1 MTDDPLDAM
10 KARWSY
16 IQGFLFPWMREDNDP
31 ITEALGRLVTT
42 LDVIG
47 LEAFVPEPPRGPGRP
62 PEDRRA
68 LARAFVAKAVLG
80 VPTTSALIE
89 RLDVD
94 KSLRRILGW
103 ERRSQVPS
111 EATFSRAFAEFARG
125 ALPDKIHA
133 ALIERA
139 LGGRIIGAIARDATE
154 IEAREKPVQNKAND
168 GKDDPPAPDNPAPPR
183 KRGRPR
189 KDEQRP
195 KPEPTRLKRQVTQS
209 LSQMLADL
217 PTACDVG
224 CKKNS
229 KGDKETWTGYKL
241 HIDVA
246 CGQIPVSCVLTSASV
261 HDSQVA
267 IPLMT
272 MTSARVS
279 YLCDLMDAA
288 YDAAAIHDQSR
299 ALGHAPIVD
308 RNFRPDHQAKAEWGR
323 EVQRLKLIHRPD
335 FDGLIYDFRTMA
347 ERVNARLKDEFGA
360 RFLRVRGALITGPAN
375 QPSFQIS
382 SQPSLPED
390 EILSRV
396 LFQRPSGSL
405 SAFQAIEL
413 TNAVAT
419 LSGNGDAFER
429 LRRTLGVDSLDLSTS
444 ATGGALVGATRAI
457 NDRISVGVTT
467 GARPQDNGVNVDLD
481 VTRHLRLQAGVDA
494 SGGSSAGI
502 GAEWEYK

>member
-10 KARWSY
+10 KWRWSY
-16 IQGFLFPWMREDNDP
+16 IQGYLFPSMREDIDP

-42 LDVIG
+42 LEVIG
-47 LEAFVPEPPRGPGRP
+47 LEAFVPDPPRAPGRP

-68 LARAFVAKAVLG
+68 LARALVAKAVLG
-80 VPTTSALIE
+80 IPTTSALIE
-89 RLDVD
+89 RLAVD

-103 ERRSQVPS
+103 ERRAQVPS
-111 EATFSRAFAEFARG
+111 EATFSRAFAEFAQG
-125 ALPDKIHA
+125 ELPDKIHA

-154 IEAREKPVQNKAND
+154 IEAREKPVQMKAND
-168 GKDDPPAPDNPAPPR
+168 GKDDPPAPDNPPPPR

-189 KDEQRP
+189 KDEQSP
-195 KPEPTRLKRQVTQS
+195 KPEPTRLERQVTQN
-209 LSQMLADL
+209 LGQMLADL

-229 KGDKETWTGYKL
+229 KGYKETWTGYKL

-279 YLCDLMDAA
+279 YLYDLMDAA
-288 YDAAAIHDQSR
+288 YDAAAIHHQSR

-308 RNFRPDHQAKAEWGR
+308 RNFRADREAKAEWGR
-323 EVQRLKLIHRPD
+323 EVERLKLIHMPD
-335 FDGLIYDFRTMA
+335 FDDAIYDFRTMA

-360 RFLRVRGALITGPAN
+360 RFLRVRGALKVKCHLMFGILALAVD
-375 QPSFQIS
+375 QI
-382 SQPSLPED
+382 
-390 EILSRV
+390 I
-396 LFQRPSGSL
+396 
-405 SAFQAIEL
+405 
-413 TNAVAT
+413 
-419 LSGNGDAFER
+419 
-429 LRRTLGVDSLDLSTS
+429 
-444 ATGGALVGATRAI
+444 RA
-457 NDRISVGVTT
+457 
-467 GARPQDNGVNVDLD
+467 VDLR
-481 VTRHLRLQAGVDA
+481 TAPA
-494 SGGSSAGI
+494 
-502 GAEWEYK
+502 

>member
-10 KARWSY
+10 KWRWSY
-16 IQGFLFPWMREDNDP
+16 IQGYLFPSMREDIDP
-31 ITEALGRLVTT
+31 VTEALGRLVTT

-47 LEAFVPEPPRGPGRP
+47 LEAFVPDPPRTPGRP

-68 LARAFVAKAVLG
+68 LARAFVAKVVLG
-80 VPTTSALIE
+80 IPTTSALIE

-125 ALPDKIHA
+125 ELPDKIHA

-154 IEAREKPVQNKAND
+154 IEAREKPVEMKAND
-168 GKDDPPAPDNPAPPR
+168 GEDDPPAPDNPPPR

-189 KDEQRP
+189 KDAQRP
-195 KPEPTRLKRQVTQS
+195 KPEPTRLERQVTQN
-209 LSQMLADL
+209 LGQMLADL

-229 KGDKETWTGYKL
+229 KGYKETWTGYKL

-246 CGQIPVSCVLTSASV
+246 CGQIPVACVLTSASV

-279 YLCDLMDAA
+279 YLYDLMDSA
-288 YDAAAIHDQSR
+288 YDAAAIHDHSR

-308 RNFRPDHQAKAEWGR
+308 RNFRADHEGKAEWGR
-323 EVQRLKLIHRPD
+323 EVERLKLIHMPD
-335 FDGLIYDFRTMA
+335 FDDRIYDFRTMA
-347 ERVNARLKDEFGA
+347 ERVNAQLKDAFGA
-360 RFLRVRGALITGPAN
+360 RFIP
-375 QPSFQIS
+375 
-382 SQPSLPED
+382 
-390 EILSRV
+390 
-396 LFQRPSGSL
+396 RP
-405 SAFQAIEL
+405 
-413 TNAVAT
+413 
-419 LSGNGDAFER
+419 
-429 LRRTLGVDSLDLSTS
+429 RRTQGQTPS
-444 ATGGALVGATRAI
+444 
-457 NDRISVGVTT
+457 
-467 GARPQDNGVNVDLD
+467 
-481 VTRHLRLQAGVDA
+481 
-494 SGGSSAGI
+494 
-502 GAEWEYK
+502 